1 MKYFTKTA
9 VSTKALNSALKAR
22 TRYIEE
28 ALKVIPEGSKLRKEI
43 LLNNKAQIE
52 RMANSIFGKG

>member
-9 VSTKALNSALKAR
+9 ISPKALSSALKAR

-28 ALKVIPEGSKLRKEI
+28 ALKVIPRESKL
-43 LLNNKAQIE
+43 
-52 RMANSIFGKG
+52 GK